1 MISHP
6 QKGKKSGHLDTKLFL
21 WSCKKYCIEFYST
34 LNGVW
39 QHNFS
44 SGSIMETL
52 NTNSDILYS
61 SEDNWM
67 KITQTE
73 RNFML
78 GERHYAPSLGHI
90 RKAGKRILIMQNDD
104 DWWNNEA
111 TISLNGLW
119 VSQVRATL

>member
-1 MISHP
+1 MPLEKLLHS
-6 QKGKKSGHLDTKLFL
+6 LDPTEN
-21 WSCKKYCIEFYST
+21 SE
-34 LNGVW
+34 
-39 QHNFS
+39 
-44 SGSIMETL
+44 ETL

-111 TISLNGLW
+111 TIGLNGLW